1 MSEPSDGSD
10 LPTFSDNASG
20 PGGSKPPGQ
29 PSPPLPHFPGME
41 TLEET
46 APGTGGMGRIYRAR
60 DAALDRIVAVKTVQE
75 HLLTAEGRT
84 FFVREA
90 RAVARLNHPNIVKI
104 YGFNPDHLP
113 PYYVMEFL
121 EGRPLDEACGGRPVA
136 FVVEVLEKVARA
148 LAYAHSKGVVHR
160 DIKPA
165 NILVD
170 FQNEP
175 HLADFGLAQKWDEAA
190 LEGGSTDSLAAGT
203 PLFLAPELYQAGA
216 AAAPTADIFALGV
229 TLYRLLTGRYPFAG
243 KTRDEVRQNVCRGE
257 PALPQEIDPQVPE
270 PLQRIC
276 LKAIEQDPEARYQ
289 SAGTLAD
296 DLRRF
301 REGREIFVRPT
312 RYEAELRGK
321 LQNHVT
327 EIRLWL
333 ERHLINV
340 REMDRLVQPYRKFLA
355 PEFPWHDLAR
365 RFPWETTVLRLGG
378 WLLVL
383 GTVLW
388 VLPSHDYWP
397 QMNSYERLLA
407 VGIPVLLLN
416 LVGWFFHHRKS
427 RLTAFV
433 FLSVGALLIPLFMG
447 ALLTEYHLLR
457 CPQTANREFFGKEG
471 AYSEADI
478 AGQSARIAE
487 ENATARANGEPPD
500 YIVLPPTNMQSMVSI
515 SAFVAYLLA
524 LLTLTRVRAFVIW
537 TGLGFYLL
545 FTTVLLLCGL
555 NEWWLQEHR
564 AQAILY
570 YLGLALAFL
579 LLSLALEWRRRSEW
593 AMSSYLLFPVP
604 FVVFMTALAWFG
616 ADEWLE
622 ARGTDYKECLG
633 VWLMANGLVYFGSAI
648 RSERAR
654 PAYIRFWGEIFML
667 LVPVSLL
674 VPLAVLWRVYNLGKE
689 IVSIGGEPFKA
700 YALLSFLVSVILV
713 GLGTRLRRYPFVI
726 SGLAGLAAF
735 IYFAT
740 EQHFTK
746 YLYWPLALAV
756 SGGIAM
762 AVAVIFLIVKAK
774 RRPDGTM

>member
-1 MSEPSDGSD
+1 
-10 LPTFSDNASG
+10 
-20 PGGSKPPGQ
+20 
-29 PSPPLPHFPGME
+29 ME

-60 DAALDRIVAVKTVQE
+60 DAALDRVVAVKTVQE

-84 FFVREA
+84 LFVREA

-104 YGFNPDHLP
+104 YGFNPDHVP

-175 HLADFGLAQKWDEAA
+175 HLADFGLAQKWDDAA

-289 SAGTLAD
+289 SAGALAD

-301 REGREIFVRPT
+301 REGREIFARPT

-333 ERHLINV
+333 EHHLINI
-340 REMDRLVQPYRKFLA
+340 REMDRLVRPYRKLMDA
-355 PEFPWHDLAR
+355 EFPWHDLAR

-378 WLLVL
+378 WLVVL
-383 GTVLW
+383 GTILW
-388 VLPSHDYWP
+388 PCFYWMRLHSHD
-397 QMNSYERLLA
+397 RLLA
-407 VGIPVLLLN
+407 VGIPALLLN
-416 LVGWFFHHRKS
+416 SVGWFFHRRKS
-427 RLTAFV
+427 RSTAFV
-433 FLSVGALLIPLFMG
+433 FLSVGAILIPLFT
-447 ALLTEYHLLR
+447 AVLLTEYRLLR
-457 CPQTANREFFGKEG
+457 CPQ
-471 AYSEADI
+471 SEARELCGKVGALSDAEI
-478 AGQSARIAE
+478 EDALATFAKEAASAKGQE
-487 ENATARANGEPPD
+487 GDVTPP
-500 YIVLPPTNMQSMVSI
+500 VPPTNMQLTLTV

-524 LLTLTRVRAFVIW
+524 LIALTRVRAFAIW
-537 TGLGFYLL
+537 TGVALYAL
-545 FTTVLLLCGL
+545 FTTVLLQCGL
-555 NEWWLQEHR
+555 LEWAREQHVAR
-564 AQAILY
+564 VMLY
-570 YLGLALAFL
+570 YTGLTMAFL
-579 LLSLALEWRRRSEW
+579 VLSRLLEWRRRSEW
-593 AMSSYLLFPVP
+593 AASSYQLFPAP
-604 FVVFMTALAWFG
+604 FVVFMTALACFG
-616 ADEWLE
+616 TDEWLE
-622 ARGTDYKECLG
+622 VTGTDYAECLG
-633 VWLMANGLVYFGSAI
+633 LWLMANGLVYFGSSI
-648 RSERAR
+648 WSERSR
-654 PAYIRFWGEIFML
+654 PAYIRFWGEIFLL

-674 VPLAVLWRVYNLGKE
+674 VPLDVLWRWPGFNLGYE
-689 IVSIGGEPFKA
+689 IVSIGGAPFKT

-713 GLGTRLRRYPFVI
+713 ALGTRLRRYQLAI

-735 IYFAT
+735 IFFVT
-740 EQHFTK
+740 VNHFRED
-746 YLYWPLALAV
+746 LHWPLGLTV

>member
-1 MSEPSDGSD
+1 
-10 LPTFSDNASG
+10 
-20 PGGSKPPGQ
+20 
-29 PSPPLPHFPGME
+29 ME

-46 APGTGGMGRIYRAR
+46 APGTGGMGRVYRAR
-60 DAALDRIVAVKTVQE
+60 DAALDRVVAVKTVQE

-104 YGFNPDHLP
+104 YGFNPDHVP

-136 FVVEVLEKVARA
+136 FVAEVLEKVARA

-160 DIKPA
+160 DIKPS

-175 HLADFGLAQKWDEAA
+175 HLADFGLAQKWDDAS

-301 REGREIFVRPT
+301 REGREIFARPT

-333 ERHLINV
+333 EHHLINV

-355 PEFPWHDLAR
+355 AEFPWHDLAR
-365 RFPWETTVLRLGG
+365 RFPWETTLLRLGG

-388 VLPSHDYWP
+388 VAFYWP
-397 QMNSYERLLA
+397 RLNSYERPLA
-407 VGIPVLLLN
+407 VGIPALLLN
-416 LVGWFFHHRKS
+416 LVGWFLHHRKN

-433 FLSVGALLIPLFMG
+433 FLSVGALLIPLFT
-447 ALLTEYHLLR
+447 AVLLTEYRLVR
-457 CPQTANREFFGKEG
+457 CPQ
-471 AYSEADI
+471 SEARELCGE
-478 AGQSARIAE
+478 AGALSDAE
-487 ENATARANGEPPD
+487 IEDKLSRYAEQHAGENDFP
-500 YIVLPPTNMQSMVSI
+500 VVPPTNMQLTVAV
-515 SAFVAYLLA
+515 SAFVAYLLV

-545 FTTVLLLCGL
+545 FTTVLLQYGL
-555 NEWWLQEHR
+555 REWLDQNHVSR
-564 AQAILY
+564 VLLY
-570 YLGLALAFL
+570 YIGLALAFL
-579 LLSLALEWRRRSEW
+579 VLSRVLEWRRRSEW
-593 AMSSYLLFPVP
+593 AASSYLLFPAP
-604 FVVFMTALAWFG
+604 FVVFMTALACFG

-622 ARGTDYKECLG
+622 ATGTDYAECLG
-633 VWLMANGLVYFGSAI
+633 VWLMANGLVYFGAAI
-648 RSERAR
+648 WSERAR
-654 PAYIRFWGEIFML
+654 PAYIRFWGEILTL

-674 VPLAVLWRVYNLGKE
+674 VPLDVLWRGYEQGLGYE
-689 IVSIGGEPFKA
+689 IVSIGGKPFKT

-713 GLGTRLRRYPFVI
+713 ALGTRLRRYPFVI

-735 IYFAT
+735 ICFAT
-740 EQHFTK
+740 EQHFK
-746 YLYWPLALAV
+746 EYLRWPFALAV

>member
-1 MSEPSDGSD
+1 MSEPSAGDD
-10 LPTFSDNASG
+10 LPTFSDTSSG
-20 PGGSKPPGQ
+20 PGESKPLGQ
-29 PSPPLPHFPGME
+29 TPAPLPCFPGLE

-46 APGTGGMGRIYRAR
+46 APGTGGMGRVYRAR
-60 DAALDRIVAVKTVQE
+60 DAALDRVVAVKTVQE

-90 RAVARLNHPNIVKI
+90 RSVARLNHPNIVKI

-160 DIKPA
+160 DIKPS

-203 PLFLAPELYQAGA
+203 PLFLAPELYQAGT

-243 KTRDEVRQNVCRGE
+243 RTRDEVRQNVFRGE

-276 LKAIEQDPEARYQ
+276 LKAIELDPEARYQ

-301 REGREIFVRPT
+301 LEGREIFARPT

-333 ERHLINV
+333 EHHLINV

-355 PEFPWHDLAR
+355 AEFPWHDLAR

-388 VLPSHDYWP
+388 VYYWP
-397 QMNSYERLLA
+397 RLNSYERLLA
-407 VGIPVLLLN
+407 VGIPALLLN
-416 LVGWFFHHRKS
+416 LVGWFLHHRKN

-433 FLSVGALLIPLFMG
+433 FLSVGALLIPLFT
-447 ALLTEYHLLR
+447 AVLLTEYRLLR
-457 CPQTANREFFGKEG
+457 CPQSEARELCREAG
-471 AYSEADI
+471 ARSEADI
-478 AGQSARIAE
+478 AEESARIAE
-487 ENATARANGEPPD
+487 ENATARAGGKPPA

-545 FTTVLLLCGL
+545 FTTVLLQYGL
-555 NEWWLQEHR
+555 REWLDQNHVSR
-564 AQAILY
+564 VLLY
-570 YLGLALAFL
+570 YIGLALAFL
-579 LLSLALEWRRRSEW
+579 VLSRVLEWRRRSEW
-593 AMSSYLLFPVP
+593 AASSYLLFPGP
-604 FVVFMTALAWFG
+604 FVVFMTAIACFG
-616 ADEWLE
+616 TDEWLE
-622 ARGTDYKECLG
+622 AKGTDYAECLG
-633 VWLMANGLVYFGSAI
+633 LWLMANGLVYFGSAI
-648 RSERAR
+648 WSERAR
-654 PAYIRFWGEIFML
+654 PAYMRFWGEIFIL
-667 LVPVSLL
+667 LVPASLL
-674 VPLAVLWRVYNLGKE
+674 VPLDVLWRYYNLGYK
-689 IVSIGGEPFKA
+689 IATIGGNPFKT

-746 YLYWPLALAV
+746 YLRWPLALAV

-774 RRPDGTM
+774 KRPDGTM